1 MHWELFDR
9 MVMPILMYAAEIWGF
24 NVNPCLEQVQISY
37 CKFVL
42 RVPTSTSNAAVLGEC
57 GRSPLAVKC
66 TLKVINF
73 WLKLLNMDVN
83 RLPKSCY
90 EMLFN
95 LDKIGRKTWAS
106 EVKNILYKF
115 GYGIVWFEQGVG
127 DSAVFVRAFEQRVT
141 DCYTQSWHSDCMKNN
156 KLNMYTNIKS
166 LLEPE
171 KYLTCVTNTKFKSS
185 LARFRCSSHKL
196 AIETGRWTN
205 TEAAERI
212 CILCANHGEVFIESE
227 YHFLLVC
234 LTYRELRDKFIP
246 KYYHIHP
253 DNAKFISLLKS
264 DNEKVVTN
272 LAKYVHFASKLREKI
287 ITV

>member
-1 MHWELFDR
+1 MLYST
-9 MVMPILMYAAEIWGF
+9 LS
-24 NVNPCLEQVQISY
+24 QIMAYYS
-37 CKFVL
+37 K
-42 RVPTSTSNAAVLGEC
+42 LGQIITYY
-57 GRSPLAVKC
+57 S
-66 TLKVINF
+66 
-73 WLKLLNMDVN
+73 KLGQIIT
-83 RLPKSCY
+83 CY
-90 EMLFN
+90 
-95 LDKIGRKTWAS
+95 S
-106 EVKNILYKF
+106 KF
-115 GYGIVWFEQGVG
+115 GQIMVYYRKIDQIMTHYSTG
-127 DSAVFVRAFEQRVT
+127 DSTVFVRAFEQRVT

-205 TEAAERI
+205 TEAAERT